1 MLLGVSESWVRRHIA
16 ELPAHRTGRLIRID
30 ASALLQQTT
39 KNPLKPERQIM
50 PNRYQRGF
58 VRLRGKT
65 NKVWYGIFREDVRT
79 PDGIQRPQ
87 RQVRLGTLIELPTK
101 FAARN
106 KLAELMSGKQD
117 APAQM
122 DMLFR
127 DLVERW
133 KAAEGPTIKES
144 SFRHYSNAL
153 RIYVVPEFGDRK
165 IAEINRADIQTFLN
179 DQAKTY
185 STSTLRSM
193 RVVLGLTLGWAES
206 CGWLEKNP
214 CEKIKLPKQTGGR
227 RVRRTVLSPEQVAA
241 VASNLEEPYATLV
254 LLLFVTG
261 LRIGEASALKWTDLQ
276 GNVLTV
282 SRRIYEREIGE
293 VKSLSSVR
301 KLVLGSDMVARIGV
315 LHSRFA
321 NSEWIFQSEV
331 GTPID
336 PRNALNRYF
345 RPAAAACG
353 ITVSGWHD
361 FRHTLSTNLR
371 RNKQHP
377 KVISDILGHSKV
389 NLAMDV
395 YDRTDLQD
403 VSTALATVSQLLPNV
418 AKSAVVQ

>member
-1 MLLGVSESWVRRHIA
+1 MLGSNSLTAQVH
-16 ELPAHRTGRLIRID
+16 
-30 ASALLQQTT
+30 
-39 KNPLKPERQIM
+39 
-50 PNRYQRGF
+50 
-58 VRLRGKT
+58 
-65 NKVWYGIFREDVRT
+65 GI
-79 PDGIQRPQ
+79 
-87 RQVRLGTLIELPTK
+87 PTK

-106 KLAELMSGKQD
+106 KLAKLMSRKED

-127 DLVERW
+127 DLVARW

-153 RIYVVPEFGDRK
+153 RIYVVPGFGDRK
-165 IAEINRADIQTFLN
+165 VAEINRADIQTFLN

-193 RVVLGLTLGWAES
+193 RVVLGLTLEWAES

-227 RVRRTVLSPEQVAA
+227 RVQRNILTAEQVDAIA
-241 VASNLEEPYATLV
+241 RNLEEPYATLV

-261 LRIGEASALKWTDLQ
+261 LRIGEAAALKWTDLQ

-282 SRRIYEREIGE
+282 SRRIYERRIGE
-293 VKSLSSVR
+293 VKSLRSVR
-301 KLVLGSDMVARIGV
+301 KLVLDPDMVARIGT
-315 LHSRFA
+315 LHSQFA
-321 NSEWIFQSEV
+321 KSESMFQSEV

-353 ITVSGWHD
+353 IRVSGWHD

-371 RNKQHP
+371 RNKRHP

-389 NLAMDV
+389 RRSILRWTFTTE
-395 YDRTDLQD
+395 RTCRTFQRLWPQS
-403 VSTALATVSQLLPNV
+403 VSCCQMLPNP
-418 AKSAVVQ
+418 SWCSE